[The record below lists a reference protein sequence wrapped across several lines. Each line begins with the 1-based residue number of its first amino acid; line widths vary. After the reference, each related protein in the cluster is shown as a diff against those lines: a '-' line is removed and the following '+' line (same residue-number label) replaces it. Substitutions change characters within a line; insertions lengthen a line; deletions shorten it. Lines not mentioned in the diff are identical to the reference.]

1 MDNPKEFLEKHNNKD
16 AHAFPVNE
24 YHDSNGLS
32 KREYAVIHIMAA
44 IASARYP
51 YDRTRV
57 LDDAIFLVDGLFD
70 RLEK

>member
-32 KREYAVIHIMAA
+32 KREYAAIHIMAA
-44 IASARYP
+44 LAVKYP
-51 YDRTRV
+51 YDRLCLAEDT
-57 LDDAIFLVDGLFD
+57 IFLVDGLFD